1 MMSPYPSASETT
13 SSIKSAH
20 SISRLFNSSRGRYRC
35 HPRQPWELVPHMNSR
50 KVLPEAHMS
59 HRTGKLNL
67 APVNGIQGHIRKMK
81 LMKWF
86 KAISMVAW
94 LRPRS
99 KTRKHSCGLLAR
111 IKKENSL
118 LVCIRM
124 LSYLD
129 SLLVSKV
136 SQLNASQVQITTQH
150 LSLLR
155 DNCWLVAALCMAS

>member
-1 MMSPYPSASETT
+1 MMNPYPSASETT

-67 APVNGIQGHIRKMK
+67 AQANGIQGHIRRMK
-81 LMKWF
+81 LMRLF
-86 KAISMVAW
+86 KVISMGAW

-99 KTRKHSCGLLAR
+99 KIRKPSFGLLAR

-118 LVCIRM
+118 LVSIRM
-124 LSYLD
+124 PYCLD
-129 SLLVSKV
+129 SLLVSRV

-155 DNCWLVAALCMAS
+155 DSCW